1 MSSRAASL
9 RAGLAAL
16 CVSLLAACAT
26 EKNSAAPPAA
36 VPDSLRVAANQTLTL
51 ALHGAGVQ
59 IYECRAGK
67 DASSG
72 FAWVLKT
79 PDADLTDHKG
89 KTVARHYA
97 GPTWEASDGSSKV
110 TGELVAQDNGP
121 DPAAIPWLLL
131 RAASNTAKGLFAKT
145 AFIQRLHTVGGK
157 APPAVCDAAQ
167 AGKRVRVPYS
177 ADYYFYAPRR

>member
-1 MSSRAASL
+1 MSRAAASI
-9 RAGLAAL
+9 RAGLTASWLAI
-16 CVSLLAACAT
+16 LAACAT
-26 EKNSAAPPAA
+26 TENSAAPPAA
-36 VPDSLRVAANQTLTL
+36 VPDGLRVAANQTLTL

-72 FAWVLKT
+72 FAWNLKT

-110 TGELVAQDNGP
+110 TGEPIAQDNGP

-131 RAASNTAKGLFAKT
+131 HATSNTGKGLFAKT
-145 AFIQRLHTVGGK
+145 QFIQRVHTVGGK

>member
-1 MSSRAASL
+1 MSRAAASI
-9 RAGLAAL
+9 RAGLTASWLAI
-16 CVSLLAACAT
+16 LAACAT
-26 EKNSAAPPAA
+26 TENSAAPPAA
-36 VPDSLRVAANQTLTL
+36 VPDSLRVAANQSLTL

-72 FAWVLKT
+72 FAWILKT

-110 TGELVAQDNGP
+110 TGEPIAQDNGP

-131 RAASNTAKGLFAKT
+131 HATSNTGKGLFAKT
-145 AFIQRLHTVGGK
+145 QFIQRVHTVGGK

>member
-1 MSSRAASL
+1 MSSLTAAIRAVQCASW
-9 RAGLAAL
+9 LAI
-16 CVSLLAACAT
+16 LAACASENT
-26 EKNSAAPPAA
+26 ATLPAAA

-59 IYECRAGK
+59 IYECRSGK

-72 FAWVLKT
+72 FAWILKT

-110 TGELVAQDNGP
+110 TGELVAQDGGP

-131 RAASNTAKGLFAKT
+131 RSTSNTGKGLFAKT
-145 AFIQRLHTVGGK
+145 QSIQRLHTVGGR
-157 APPAVCDAAQ
+157 APPAVCDASQ